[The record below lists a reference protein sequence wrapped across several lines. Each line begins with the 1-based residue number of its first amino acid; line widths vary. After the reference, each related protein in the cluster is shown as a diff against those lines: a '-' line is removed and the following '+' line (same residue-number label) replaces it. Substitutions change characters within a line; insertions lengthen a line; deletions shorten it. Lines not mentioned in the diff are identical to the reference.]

1 MNKITFNL
9 LLRWELQRMWRK
21 PIVPIALLLLSLAM
35 LFGVLSGKILHQ
47 SQTEGIYK
55 NQQYT
60 SDWYADI
67 KTNAKRYSTSVQ
79 PDLPYWQDPTHVS
92 GFSRY
97 FLKQYAYKPHLALSP
112 IAVGNSDLLP
122 SRLPV
127 KLETSFGIDPQYD
140 FENPRSLALGQFDLT
155 FVIVYLLPI
164 VILLLAALLTTLER
178 DNGSLRF
185 IAAQPITPRA
195 WLGARLVA
203 LFIYILPSILITVC
217 FALWLT
223 SVPILANLP
232 EILMVFIVITAY
244 TLFWFSICFAVLSY
258 WLSAAGAMS
267 VLIGIWG
274 GLLIG
279 LPMLLNI
286 VQNFTID
293 SPSYLEYVNKTRH
306 EQDLVNLKA
315 SELVEKSFK
324 THPMLAGNFDTVP
337 TLDYATRLTFLA
349 PELENRLQP
358 MHDEINKSRKNQQ
371 KFSSVAEYLS
381 PSLGVI
387 HALSVIAG
395 TNSKRHQL
403 FLEQTRAY
411 QLQLREMFYTRIYQQ
426 LINPSIKPK
435 GSSGQFSFTAYDEI
449 PEFVFKEPSI
459 TSRLTQVI
467 PVTTWLVLLSMLITS
482 VRLRRLHTW
491 PQDL

>member
-9 LLRWELQRMWRK
+9 LLRWEIQRMWRK
-21 PIVPIALLLLSLAM
+21 PIVLIALLLLSLAM
-35 LFGVLSGKILHQ
+35 LFGALSGKTLHH
-47 SQTEGIYK
+47 SQTESIYK

-60 SDWYADI
+60 TDWYAEI
-67 KTNAKRYSTSVQ
+67 KASAKRYSTAVQ
-79 PDLPYWQDPTHVS
+79 PDLPYWQDPTNVS

-97 FLKQYAYKPHLALSP
+97 FLKQFAYKPHLALSP

-155 FVIVYLLPI
+155 FVVVYLLPI

-178 DNGSLRF
+178 DNGSLRL

-195 WLGARLVA
+195 WLGARLAA
-203 LFIYILPSILITVC
+203 LFIYVLPSIFITVW

-223 SVPILANLP
+223 SVPIFANLA
-232 EILMVFIVITAY
+232 EILTIFIVIAAY
-244 TLFWFSICFAVLSY
+244 TLFWFSICFVVLSY

-279 LPMLLNI
+279 MPMLLNI
-286 VQNFTID
+286 IQNITID
-293 SPSYLEYVNKTRH
+293 PPSYLEYVNKTRH
-306 EQDLVNLKA
+306 EQDLVNSEA
-315 SELVEKSFK
+315 SELVAKAFK

-337 TLDYATRLTFLA
+337 TIDYATRLTFLA
-349 PELENRLQP
+349 PELEKRLQP
-358 MHDEINKSRKNQQ
+358 MHEEIEKSRQNQQ
-371 KFSSVAEYLS
+371 QFSSIAEYLS

-387 HALSVIAG
+387 NALSVIAG
-395 TNSKRHQL
+395 TNSTRHHL
-403 FLEQTRAY
+403 FLAQTRDY

-426 LINPSIKPK
+426 LINPSLKPE
-435 GSSGQFSFTAYDEI
+435 GSSGQFSFTAYDQI
-449 PEFVFKEPSI
+449 PEFVFQEPSVV
-459 TSRLTQVI
+459 SRLIQVI
-467 PVTTWLVLLSMLITS
+467 RVTVCLLLLSMLIAFA
-482 VRLRRLHTW
+482 RLRHLHTW
-491 PQDL
+491 PEDL